1 MKRKIVFVGCS
12 FTWGQSLWMY
22 EKEPKNIPCAL
33 EWTRFGYDIEE
44 ELIQTKDK
52 YRFANLVCNELGNY
66 EPITKLLN
74 GGTDEESVRFVDL
87 VLSND
92 LKDNTDRHLYKGETN
107 PNDID
112 AIVFQ
117 TTQTYRSSYPFELN
131 GKYYKIYSTPN
142 MKNLSRV
149 MEMRYNT
156 DSKVG
161 DETIYSTH
169 VVENG
174 MDIFVDFLISNNIKV
189 EDFEKAHIKKWTNEI
204 ETVLKKY
211 HEKGKKVFLLCW
223 TDEYLE
229 EINKN
234 NFLKSIFVPLY
245 YDNKKFDC
253 INELYKYNE
262 EMRIDKHIKNRYM
275 GFDEHPSSI
284 CHQTIS
290 NSILKKWNL
299 I

>member
-1 MKRKIVFVGCS
+1 MKRKIIFSGCS

-22 EKEPKNIPCAL
+22 EKEPENIPCAL
-33 EWTRFGYDIEE
+33 EWTRMGYDISED
-44 ELIQTKDK
+44 LINKKNK
-52 YRFANLVCNELGNY
+52 YSFPNLVCNELGNY
-66 EPITKLLN
+66 EPIIKLEN
-74 GGTDEESVRFVDL
+74 GGTDEESVYFVDSIL
-87 VLSND
+87 DKDIEPDNHIY
-92 LKDNTDRHLYKGETN
+92 KDNFEEEI
-107 PNDID
+107 ID

-117 TTQTYRSSYPFELN
+117 TTQTYRSSYPFEYK
-131 GKYYKIYSTPN
+131 GEKYKIYSTPN

-149 MEMRYNT
+149 
-156 DSKVG
+156 SKQYFHEDG
-161 DETIYSTH
+161 NEKYLDI
-169 VVENG
+169 ENG
-174 MDIFVDFLISNNIKV
+174 IDLFIDYLISKNIKV
-189 EDFEKAHIKKWTNEI
+189 EDFAKIHIKKWVGEI
-204 ETVLKKY
+204 ERVLKKY
-211 HEKGKKVFLLCW
+211 HEKGKRVFLLCW

>member
-149 MEMRYNT
+149 ME
-156 DSKVG
+156 
-161 DETIYSTH
+161 IA
-169 VVENG
+169 
-174 MDIFVDFLISNNIKV
+174 I
-189 EDFEKAHIKKWTNEI
+189 
-204 ETVLKKY
+204 
-211 HEKGKKVFLLCW
+211 
-223 TDEYLE
+223 
-229 EINKN
+229 
-234 NFLKSIFVPLY
+234 
-245 YDNKKFDC
+245 
-253 INELYKYNE
+253 
-262 EMRIDKHIKNRYM
+262 
-275 GFDEHPSSI
+275 
-284 CHQTIS
+284 
-290 NSILKKWNL
+290 
-299 I
+299 